1 MDQVRWRFIVSPPGE
16 AAYNMALDR
25 ALLAGVALKGFPPV
39 LRVYSWQGPSVSLGY
54 NQEAALELDLERCRK
69 SGIAVVRRPTGGRS
83 VYHDREL
90 TYSLAGPGRSD
101 WLGNSLEETSRLIA
115 GALRVSLA
123 VLGIDT
129 DEPVRGHSSGREAA
143 GLRNPCFS
151 SASRYEISAGGR
163 KLIGSAQRRTAGG
176 RAFLQQGSAL
186 IGNDQA
192 RLAEL
197 APGGLSAEE
206 RGRLGRVLAGRVTCL
221 EEATGREI
229 AFTEAAGAF
238 REGFAGLFGCPAEQ
252 DVPTDW
258 EREMAEKLLGGGF
271 GRPERAEEGAAGRLE
286 VSARITELSGNRK

>member
-1 MDQVRWRFIVSPPGE
+1 MDQVRWRFIASPPGE

-25 ALLAGVALKGFPPV
+25 ALLAGVASRGFPPV
-39 LRVYSWQGPSVSLGY
+39 LRVYSWQGPSVSLGH
-54 NQEAALELDLERCRK
+54 NQEAARELDLERCRQ

-90 TYSLAGPGRSD
+90 TYSLCGPGRSD
-101 WLGNSLEETSRLIA
+101 RLGKSLEETSRLIA
-115 GALRVSLA
+115 GALRASLA

-176 RAFLQQGSAL
+176 RAFLQQGSVL
-186 IGNDQA
+186 IGNGQA

-197 APGGLSAEE
+197 APGELSAEE
-206 RGRLGRVLAGRVTCL
+206 RSRLGRVLAGRVSCL
-221 EEATGREI
+221 EEASGREI
-229 AFTEAAGAF
+229 AFTEAAEAF
-238 REGFAGLFGCPAEQ
+238 RDGFAGLFSCAAEETE
-252 DVPTDW
+252 PSDW
-258 EREMAEKLLGGGF
+258 ERELAERILGEGS
-271 GRPERAEEGAAGRLE
+271 GRVE
-286 VSARITELSGNRK
+286 